1 MTMTA
6 PATVPPVSTIKRL
19 YRIEKKAICFFRFIL
34 EGYDGIAILETL
46 DAKAGIIALHIAPGC
61 EYMVEAVIADL
72 SGAHLVEALNHG
84 NDGNN
89 AGPFTGP

>member
-1 MTMTA
+1 MTMTTS
-6 PATVPPVSTIKRL
+6 ATVPPVSTIKRL

-61 EYMVEAVIADL
+61 ENMVEAVIADL
-72 SGAHLVEALNHG
+72 SGEHLVEALQHG
-84 NDGNN
+84 DNEIFS
-89 AGPFTGP
+89 GPFTGL